1 MNVFRFAGG
10 EEEEVWNLVR
20 VWMSFE
26 KACFEDGFKED
37 KDVVSCSVERG
48 FICKG
53 RLVVG
58 NDSLSSMLFVFI
70 ILLSLTFDTPSKLKL
85 SWFRR
90 LCLFSKS

>member
-10 EEEEVWNLVR
+10 EEKEVWNLVR

-37 KDVVSCSVERG
+37 KDVVSCSVEGKEVEERG

-58 NDSLSSMLFVFI
+58 NDSVSSMLLVFI
-70 ILLSLTFDTPSKLKL
+70 ILLSLSFA
-85 SWFRR
+85 
-90 LCLFSKS
+90 FSRSH